1 MRRSAPTRGSSPVL
15 DPIRD
20 HFNRQPLSIADS
32 LFARSAIRHDSRQL
46 QRFGNPTPV
55 VLAIDLNPD
64 LHVYFSGQYPG
75 LALTTASGN
84 FVT

>member
-1 MRRSAPTRGSSPVL
+1 MAVPQGYFDPLNEGSHLGDANDKRRSG
-15 DPIRD
+15 
-20 HFNRQPLSIADS
+20 
-32 LFARSAIRHDSRQL
+32 FANAV
-46 QRFGNPTPV
+46 RFGNPTPV